1 MTRVLFH
8 CWEPIGERM
17 AGPGIRCLELAR
29 TLARA
34 GCEVTI
40 AAPDSR
46 LDEPA
51 ITLLDAAPQ
60 DYGRLLGAIRDHDVV
75 IAERLPPHLL
85 HTVSGLETRYVADL
99 YNPIVVESA
108 QRNRGRGRRS
118 QRRRAAVVTAHTV
131 ANLACADFIV
141 CASERQRDLWLGMLS
156 GHGLLDAAMIDAD
169 PSLRSLIDVVAS
181 GLPGDPPPPGEPH
194 LRALPEV
201 GDADRILVWGGGIWP
216 WLDAITPIK
225 AVERLEAHRPAVH
238 LHFPAVDRPQ
248 ELSAVEMASARE
260 AIAFA
265 ERRGLLGRR
274 VHVGGAWV
282 PYERRAEY
290 LLEADLGISA
300 HPDHLE
306 SRYAFRSRVL
316 DYLWAGLPVVAT
328 RGDVLAEL
336 IERGGAGRA
345 VAAGD
350 DRAFADA
357 CAALLDDEAA
367 LDAARAAA
375 ARVAAAHRWERVAG
389 PLVDYCLGFEA
400 RPRPS
405 KPRRLIAR
413 SVAGLYPGLLA
424 IELEERGAG
433 GVARKLSRN
442 ALTAV
447 APRRRR

>member
-1 MTRVLFH
+1 MSSR
-8 CWEPIGERM
+8 
-17 AGPGIRCLELAR
+17 PG
-29 TLARA
+29 
-34 GCEVTI
+34 
-40 AAPDSR
+40 SR
-46 LDEPA
+46 G
-51 ITLLDAAPQ
+51 T
-60 DYGRLLGAIRDHDVV
+60 
-75 IAERLPPHLL
+75 
-85 HTVSGLETRYVADL
+85 
-99 YNPIVVESA
+99 
-108 QRNRGRGRRS
+108 
-118 QRRRAAVVTAHTV
+118 RRRPA
-131 ANLACADFIV
+131 
-141 CASERQRDLWLGMLS
+141 Q
-156 GHGLLDAAMIDAD
+156 
-169 PSLRSLIDVVAS
+169 
-181 GLPGDPPPPGEPH
+181 PH

-225 AVERLEAHRPAVH
+225 AVERLETHRPAVH

-367 LDAARAAA
+367 LDAARDAA
-375 ARVAAAHRWERVAG
+375 ARVAAAHRWDRVAG
-389 PLVDYCLGFEA
+389 PTG
-400 RPRPS
+400 
-405 KPRRLIAR
+405 
-413 SVAGLYPGLLA
+413 GLLPR
-424 IELEERGAG
+424 LRGAPAAEQATATDRPQRRRPLPGPAGDGARGTRRGRG
-433 GVARKLSRN
+433 GPQALAQRAHRRRPEAPTLSRYHQ
-442 ALTAV
+442 TV
-447 APRRRR
+447 ESTPSSSSIGVV